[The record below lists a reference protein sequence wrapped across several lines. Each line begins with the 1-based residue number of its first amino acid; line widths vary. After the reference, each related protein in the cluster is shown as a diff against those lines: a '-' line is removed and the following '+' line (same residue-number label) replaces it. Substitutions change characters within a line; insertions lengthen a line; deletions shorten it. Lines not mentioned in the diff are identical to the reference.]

1 MTPHPPRSRRRLS
14 ALVLAA
20 ALLLVVALGLS
31 GCSRVRLAYGS
42 ADLLLASYADSY
54 LGLDRDQRDRWEPEL
69 QRVLAVHRREE
80 LPYLAAFFDRALNA
94 SRTGFQTADATCL
107 VDGIREL
114 YKRHA
119 RLAVTLAV
127 PLLADLSPAQVQ
139 ALKQRFARDLA
150 EDEEDFKDGGRER
163 ELRRRAIRYTRSIE
177 EWTGPLG
184 ADQKALVEELTRRM
198 PDSREAVLAY
208 RTRKRAELVALLE
221 SGATAARLEDFMTA
235 WLVDYRDL
243 PPELERAGDRLE
255 ERLVELASRFGK
267 TLSGEQQA
275 HLEKRLSELRQ
286 DLLKLQRQPRLAP
299 PTC

>member
-1 MTPHPPRSRRRLS
+1 MTPYPLPSHRRLS
-14 ALVLAA
+14 ALVLTA
-20 ALLLVVALGLS
+20 ALLVVVLGLS

-80 LPYLAAFFDRALNA
+80 LPYLAAFFDRALQA
-94 SRTGFQTADATCL
+94 SRTGFQTADTTCL
-107 VDGIREL
+107 VDSIREL
-114 YKRHA
+114 YQRHA

-127 PLLADLSPAQVQ
+127 PLLADLSPAQVR
-139 ALKQRFARDLA
+139 ALKRRFARDLA

-163 ELRRRAIRYTRSIE
+163 ELRRRAIRYARSIE

-184 ADQKALVEELTRRM
+184 ADQKALVEELTRSM

-221 SGATAARLEDFMTA
+221 SDATAARLEDFMTA

-243 PPELERAGDRLE
+243 PPELERAGDRLK
-255 ERLVELASRFGK
+255 ERLVELASGLGK

-275 HLEKRLSELRQ
+275 HLQQRLTGLRQ
-286 DLLKLQRQPRLAP
+286 DLLKLQREPRLAP

>member
-1 MTPHPPRSRRRLS
+1 MTPYPPRSRRRLS

-20 ALLLVVALGLS
+20 ALLLAVVLGLT

-42 ADLLLASYADSY
+42 ADLLLASYADGY

-80 LPYLAAFFDRALNA
+80 LPYLAAFFDRALQA
-94 SRTGFQTADATCL
+94 SRAGFQTADATCL
-107 VDGIREL
+107 VDGIRKL

-119 RLAVTLAV
+119 RLAITLAV
-127 PLLADLSPAQVQ
+127 PLLADLKPAQVQ
-139 ALKQRFARDLA
+139 ALKRRFARDLA

-163 ELRRRAIRYTRSIE
+163 ELRRRAIRYARSIE
-177 EWTGPLG
+177 DWTGPLG

-255 ERLVELASRFGK
+255 ERLVELFSRLGR
-267 TLSGEQQA
+267 TLTEEQRA
-275 HLEKRLSELRQ
+275 HLEQRLTGLRQ

-299 PTC
+299 ATC